1 MQWAIEQARNNA
13 KEHNGKN
20 KSSLKF
26 KDLFFTHW
34 SFPETDVG
42 LRWSG
47 RYSLRVKSV
56 GLLPYMVV
64 CSNAVTER
72 GCEWERVFMIHL
84 YTIQALA
91 MSLSGLFECYF
102 LFVFAKNMYQ

>member
-1 MQWAIEQARNNA
+1 MARTS
-13 KEHNGKN
+13 HLKN
-20 KSSLKF
+20 LKTYSS
-26 KDLFFTHW
+26 HW

-56 GLLPYMVV
+56 GLLPYMVI
-64 CSNAVTER
+64 CSSAVTER

-84 YTIQALA
+84 YTIQALV
-91 MSLSGLFECYF
+91 LSFSDLFEF
-102 LFVFAKNMYQ
+102 FFVFVFAKTIYQ